1 MRRKLIAG
9 NWKMNGLRADGLALA
24 KDLCDRAAQ
33 ARTVQKGK
41 PACDIGIFPPATL
54 VALVAEVAAKG
65 GLIVGGQDC
74 HAAAKGAH
82 TGDISAAMLADSG
95 AKAVILGHSER
106 RTNHQETNAQ
116 IQAKTMAA
124 LNAALMPIVCI
135 GETEAQHAA
144 GQTLSILEEQLSGSL
159 PQQLEASRLVVA
171 YEPVWAIGTGK
182 TPTTQNI
189 ADIHG
194 ALRAYIAKQWG
205 QPVANSLRIL
215 YGGSVSPD
223 NAAEI
228 LALGDVDGAL
238 VGGASLD
245 AQKFWTIITSCP

>member
-24 KDLCDRAAQ
+24 RDLC
-33 ARTVQKGK
+33 ARVAKNQNQLR
-41 PACDIGIFPPATL
+41 CDIGIFPPATFI
-54 VALVAEVAAKG
+54 ASAAEVVAKSSV
-65 GLIVGGQDC
+65 LVGGQDC

-82 TGDISAAMLADSG
+82 TGDVSASMLADSG

-106 RTNHQETNAQ
+106 RTHHDETSAQ
-116 IQAKTMAA
+116 VQAKTLAA
-124 LNAALMPIVCI
+124 LGAGLMPIVCI
-135 GETEAQHAA
+135 GETEAQYAS
-144 GQTLSILEEQLSGSL
+144 GQTLAILQEQLLGSL
-159 PQQLEASRLVVA
+159 PQQLEAGQLVVA

-205 QPVANSLRIL
+205 QPVAASLRVL

-228 LALGDVDGAL
+228 MALGDVDGGL

-245 AQKFWTIITSCP
+245 VQKFWSIITSCP

>member
-24 KDLCDRAAQ
+24 RDLC
-33 ARTVQKGK
+33 ARVAKNQGQLT
-41 PACDIGIFPPATL
+41 CDVGIFPPVTL
-54 VALVAEVAAKG
+54 IASVAEATAKSSV
-65 GLIVGGQDC
+65 IVGGQDC

-82 TGDISAAMLADSG
+82 TGDVSASMLADSG

-106 RTNHQETNAQ
+106 RTNHHETNAQ
-116 IQAKTMAA
+116 IQAKTLAA
-124 LNAALMPIVCI
+124 LGAGLMPIVCI

-144 GQTLSILEEQLSGSL
+144 GQTLAVLQEQLSGSL
-159 PQQLEASRLVVA
+159 PQQLEVGRLVVA

-182 TPTTQNI
+182 TPTIQNI

-205 QPVANSLRIL
+205 QPMATSLQVL

-228 LALGDVDGAL
+228 MALGDVDGGL

-245 AQKFWTIITSCP
+245 VQKFWSIITSCP

>member
-9 NWKMNGLRADGLALA
+9 NWKMNGLQADGLALT
-24 KDLCDRAAQ
+24 KDLCARAAQ
-33 ARTVQKGK
+33 KGK
-41 PACDIGIFPPATL
+41 LPCDIGIFPPTTL
-54 VALVAEVAAKG
+54 VALVAEAAAKSD
-65 GLIVGGQDC
+65 LIVGGQDC

-106 RTNHQETNAQ
+106 RTNHHETNAQ
-116 IQAKTMAA
+116 VQAKTMAA
-124 LNAALMPIVCI
+124 LSAGLMPIVCI
-135 GETEAQHAA
+135 GETDAQHAA
-144 GQTLSILEEQLSGSL
+144 GQTLSVLQEQLAGSL

-194 ALRAYIAKQWG
+194 ALRGYIAKQWG
-205 QPVANSLRIL
+205 QPVATSLRIL

-223 NAAEI
+223 NAGEI
-228 LALGDVDGAL
+228 LALGDVDGGL

>member
-24 KDLCDRAAQ
+24 RDLC
-33 ARTVQKGK
+33 ARVAKNQGQLT
-41 PACDIGIFPPATL
+41 CDVGIFPPVTL
-54 VALVAEVAAKG
+54 IASVAEAAAKSSV
-65 GLIVGGQDC
+65 IVGGQDC

-82 TGDISAAMLADSG
+82 TGDVSASMLADSG

-106 RTNHQETNAQ
+106 RTNHHETNAQ
-116 IQAKTMAA
+116 IQAKTLAA
-124 LNAALMPIVCI
+124 LGAGLMPIVCI

-144 GQTLSILEEQLSGSL
+144 GQTLAVLQEQLSGSL
-159 PQQLEASRLVVA
+159 PQQLEVGRLVVA

-182 TPTTQNI
+182 TPTIQNI

-205 QPVANSLRIL
+205 QPMATSLQVL

-228 LALGDVDGAL
+228 MALGDVDGGL

-245 AQKFWTIITSCP
+245 VQKFWSIITSCP

>member
-9 NWKMNGLRADGLALA
+9 NWKMNGLKADGIALA
-24 KDLCDRAAQ
+24 EDLC
-33 ARTVQKGK
+33 ARVAKNQDH

-54 VALVAEVAAKG
+54 IASVAAAVIKSG
-65 GLIVGGQDC
+65 MIVGGQDC

-82 TGDISAAMLADSG
+82 TGDVSASMLADSG

-106 RTNHQETNAQ
+106 RTNHDETSAQ
-116 IQAKTMAA
+116 VQAKTLAA
-124 LNAALMPIVCI
+124 LGAGLMPIVCI
-135 GETEAQHAA
+135 GETEAQYAS
-144 GQTLSILEEQLSGSL
+144 GQTLAILQEQLLGSL
-159 PQQLEASRLVVA
+159 PQQLEAGQLVVA

-205 QPVANSLRIL
+205 QPVAASLRVL

-228 LALGDVDGAL
+228 MALGDVDGGL

-245 AQKFWTIITSCP
+245 IQKFWSIITSCP